1 MTSKALTLGV
11 VSVALTAGTF
21 FVLQKIAPQK
31 HVEEKRVQ
39 QGPTVD
45 QVFAGT
51 LNLAAVEETAA
62 PAIEPTGDPAAPA
75 AGVEGEAPAEVA
87 MGETGEAPVEGSE
100 APSGDADAAAAAG
113 DMGMVDA
120 APAAAAPAPAPAPEA
135 STPPPAPEPAAAAA
149 EPAPAPAPVAEAP
162 KPKPKPKPKPAKKA
176 AAPTVAWWSGA
187 DTPDKLAMVYAG
199 SAAYKKAVVL
209 MFNGSFE
216 GADSANKSIKVTD
229 ANGKT
234 VSGSWELGANNPRM
248 LVMTVPKAGRY
259 TVVVNPGL
267 TDRNKRSLG
276 KTLQGPVQVQ

>member
-45 QVFAGT
+45 EVFAGT
-51 LNLAAVEETAA
+51 LNLAAVEESAA

-87 MGETGEAPVEGSE
+87 MGETGEAPMEGSE
-100 APSGDADAAAAAG
+100 APSGDADAAAG

-135 STPPPAPEPAAAAA
+135 STPPPAPEPVAAAA
-149 EPAPAPAPVAEAP
+149 EPAPAPAPVAEA
-162 KPKPKPKPKPAKKA
+162 PKPKPKPKPAKKA

-229 ANGKT
+229 ANGKA
-234 VSGSWELGANNPRM
+234 VGGNWEVGANNPRM
-248 LVMTVPKAGRY
+248 LVLAVPKSGRY
-259 TVVVNPGL
+259 KVVVDSGL

-276 KTLQGPVQVQ
+276 KKLQGPVQVQ

>member
-1 MTSKALTLGV
+1 MNSKALTLGV

-45 QVFAGT
+45 EVFGGT
-51 LNLAAVEETAA
+51 LNLAAVEEAAA
-62 PAIEPTGDPAAPA
+62 PAIEPAGDPAAPA

-87 MGETGEAPVEGSE
+87 MGDTGEASGET
-100 APSGDADAAAAAG
+100 GDADAAAASG

-120 APAAAAPAPAPAPEA
+120 APTEAAPAVAPEA
-135 STPPPAPEPAAAAA
+135 STPPPAEPAAAAPEPAA
-149 EPAPAPAPVAEAP
+149 EPEPAPAPVAEAP
-162 KPKPKPKPKPAKKA
+162 KPKPKPASKPAKKP

-209 MFNGSFE
+209 MFNGSFD
-216 GADSANKSIKVTD
+216 GVDSASKNIKVTD
-229 ANGKT
+229 SNGKA
-234 VSGSWELGANNPRM
+234 VSGSWELGASNPRM
-248 LVMTVPKAGRY
+248 LVLPVPKAGRY
-259 TVVVNPGL
+259 KVVVDAGL

-276 KTLQGPVQVQ
+276 KKLQGPVQVQ